1 MLMVKVKF
9 YALAVVGVAGQAQ
22 QLVHALLLLLRV
34 EQVARALLTGA
45 ARAANAVGVVLV
57 FLGHVVV
64 DDGIHIGNVNAA
76 RCHIG
81 GDQHVDFPGLEPR
94 HDAVALSLGQVA
106 VQAVHIEVQPGKLV
120 GQHPRVVLGVAE
132 DHDPLVALV
141 NDDLRGVGQLV
152 TARGQQLVLGNFR
165 AGILDGLDA
174 DLGGVVLVEP
184 TDVQHLAADGR
195 REHRQAL
202 AVLHQVD
209 DVLDVLVKAHVQHLV
224 GLVQHDGFDVGDIN
238 GVVAVVVHQAARR
251 GNDDLAA
258 GFELAL
264 LLVHARAAID
274 ADDFDVRQKLRQ
286 ILQVLGDLLGQLP
299 RGA

>member
-1 MLMVKVKF
+1 MVKVKF

-34 EQVARALLTGA
+34 EQVARALLAGA

-64 DDGIHIGNVNAA
+64 DDGIHIGNINAA

-81 GDQHVDFPGLEPR
+81 GDQHIDLPGLEPR
-94 HDAVALSLGQVA
+94 HDAVALGLGQVA
-106 VQAVHIEVQPGKLV
+106 VQAVHVEVQPGKLV

-184 TDVQHLAADGR
+184 ADVQHLAADGR

-202 AVLHQVD
+202 AMLHQVD
-209 DVLDVLVKAHVQHLV
+209 DVLDVLVKAHV
-224 GLVQHDGFDVGDIN
+224 
-238 GVVAVVVHQAARR
+238 
-251 GNDDLAA
+251 
-258 GFELAL
+258 
-264 LLVHARAAID
+264 
-274 ADDFDVRQKLRQ
+274 
-286 ILQVLGDLLGQLP
+286 
-299 RGA
+299 

>member
-1 MLMVKVKF
+1 M
-9 YALAVVGVAGQAQ
+9 
-22 QLVHALLLLLRV
+22 LLLRV
-34 EQVARALLTGA
+34 EQVARALLAGA

-64 DDGIHIGNVNAA
+64 DDGIHIGNVNTA

-81 GDQHVDFPGLEPR
+81 GDQHIDLPGLEPR

-106 VQAVHIEVQPGKLV
+106 VQAVHVEVQPGKLV

-184 TDVQHLAADGR
+184 ADVQHLAADGR

>member
-1 MLMVKVKF
+1 MF
-9 YALAVVGVAGQAQ
+9 
-22 QLVHALLLLLRV
+22 LLRV
-34 EQVARALLTGA
+34 EQVARALLAGA

-64 DDGIHIGNVNAA
+64 DDGIHIGNINTA

-81 GDQHVDFPGLEPR
+81 GDQHIDLPGLEPR
-94 HDAVALSLGQVA
+94 HNAVALSLGQVA
-106 VQAVHIEVQPGKLV
+106 VQAVHVEVQPGKLV

-184 TDVQHLAADGR
+184 ADVQHLAADGR

-258 GFELAL
+258 GFELSL
-264 LLVHARAAID
+264 LLIHARAAID

-286 ILQVLGDLLGQLP
+286 ILQILGDLLGQLP